1 MSEETNQTVFNIS
14 SEPLS
19 VRFDGSEDLTN
30 NTAITIIFSG
40 ILVVFIIVVILVVHR
55 VIKIKEATDILNRNK
70 SKQFIGAIYKKNS
83 VSSKTPS
90 SISSATNTSQTV
102 MAFDNPTYASSP
114 SKKKRMEPICDDVFE
129 CELIDMDEIDLD
141 DNVRDDGVNIVMADI
156 DEEEINDEILG
167 HRRSVSWS

>member
-1 MSEETNQTVFNIS
+1 MNNQTASNIS
-14 SEPLS
+14 SQLLS

-40 ILVVFIIVVILVVHR
+40 ILVVFIIVVILVVQR
-55 VIKIKEATDILNRNK
+55 VIQIKEATDILNRNK
-70 SKQFIGAIYKKNS
+70 SKQFIGAIYMKNS
-83 VSSKTPS
+83 VSSKISS
-90 SISSATNTSQTV
+90 SISTATNTSQSV

-114 SKKKRMEPICDDVFE
+114 SNKKRMEPICDDAFQ
-129 CELIDMDEIDLD
+129 CELMDMDEIDLD
-141 DNVRDDGVNIVMADI
+141 DNVREDGVDIVMADI

>member
-1 MSEETNQTVFNIS
+1 MSEENNQTVFNMS
-14 SEPLS
+14 SQLLG

-55 VIKIKEATDILNRNK
+55 IIKIKEATDIMNRNK

-83 VSSKTPS
+83 VSYKISS
-90 SISSATNTSQTV
+90 SISSATTTSQSIL
-102 MAFDNPTYASSP
+102 AFDIPTYASSP
-114 SKKKRMEPICDDVFE
+114 VKKKIIEPICDGAFE

-141 DNVRDDGVNIVMADI
+141 DNVREDGVEIVMADI

>member
-14 SEPLS
+14 SQLLS
-19 VRFDGSEDLTN
+19 VRFNGSEDLTN

-40 ILVVFIIVVILVVHR
+40 ILVVFIIVLILVIHQ

-83 VSSKTPS
+83 VSSKTS
-90 SISSATNTSQTV
+90 SRISSATTTSQPV
-102 MAFDNPTYASSP
+102 MAFDNPTYDSSP
-114 SKKKRMEPICDDVFE
+114 SKKKRMEPICDDAFE
-129 CELIDMDEIDLD
+129 CEIIDMDEIDLD
-141 DNVRDDGVNIVMADI
+141 DNVREDGVDIVMADI
-156 DEEEINDEILG
+156 EEEEINEEILG